1 MDKQSKQ
8 DHEFFEVRPI
18 PLMNMLERARDARF
32 RSDAVF
38 TPLDE
43 DRTYPV
49 EEKYMKKFVFAVT
62 QTTSWPGDNYPVTL
76 EIYTDHVAARRA
88 VDRKK
93 KENKDDPSEP
103 KFSVTTF
110 EVKQ

>member
-1 MDKQSKQ
+1 VDKQSKQ
-8 DHEFFEVRPI
+8 DHEFFEVKPI
-18 PLMNMLERARDARF
+18 PLMNILERARSARF

-43 DRTYPV
+43 DSTYPV
-49 EEKYMKKFVFAVT
+49 EGKYMKQFVFAVT
-62 QTTSWPGDNYPVTL
+62 RTTGWPGDNYPVTL